1 MWLNK
6 RYKSKGSGSHHRD
19 RSTVT
24 LPQIT
29 IMSLLGI
36 PLIQPDDDLAR
47 VIIASL
53 NTAEIVLQETDVL
66 VITSKIVS
74 KSEGRRL
81 DLRTVTPSARA
92 QEVAAK
98 TGKDPRLVEVALS
111 ESQDISRMA
120 PMY

>member
-1 MWLNK
+1 
-6 RYKSKGSGSHHRD
+6 
-19 RSTVT
+19 
-24 LPQIT
+24 
-29 IMSLLGI
+29 MSLLGI

-81 DLRTVTPSARA
+81 DLRTVTPSPAHRKSRRKRQRPA
-92 QEVAAK
+92 P
-98 TGKDPRLVEVALS
+98 GRSRLERNLK
-111 ESQDISRMA
+111 IFRGLA